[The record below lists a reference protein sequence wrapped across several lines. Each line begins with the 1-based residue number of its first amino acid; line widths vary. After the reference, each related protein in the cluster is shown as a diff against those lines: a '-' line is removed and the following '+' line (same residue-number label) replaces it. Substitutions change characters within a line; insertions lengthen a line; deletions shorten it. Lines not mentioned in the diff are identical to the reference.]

1 MLKLWLQSFLICL
14 PEIGID
20 PIISMLIIGLGLKI
34 LRGTCSKVQA
44 PLNLPEPTPL
54 QITLLVGVGCTCM
67 KRKVLYIV
75 YPSSLSF
82 EWLSV
87 DSWKMQ
93 SRWNLVRTHS
103 SLLQKHLLV
112 SSALYFPE
120 SSLKKCGVILTKVS
134 RAKESGGGR
143 WGGCNPQLFSSQVH
157 FTSTN
162 IWLVKWKEAWTV

>member
-54 QITLLVGVGCTCM
+54 QITLLVGVGCTYL
-67 KRKVLYIV
+67 KRKVLYIL

-112 SSALYFPE
+112 SSSALYFPE

-134 RAKESGGGR
+134 RAKESGGG
-143 WGGCNPQLFSSQVH
+143 GGVGVTPNFFLHRYTLHPL
-157 FTSTN
+157 
-162 IWLVKWKEAWTV
+162 IYD